1 MIVRL
6 IQFALSQRVFVA
18 LAASVLVVSGW
29 VSFQNTP
36 IDAFPDVSTTQV
48 KVIVRAPGMTP
59 EEVEMRIT
67 GPIEVEILGIPRQTT
82 LRSVTKYAL
91 CDVTVDFEDGTDIYW
106 ARQQVLERLAGIWED
121 LPPGTSG
128 GVAPM
133 TTPLGEM
140 FMFTIEGGT
149 LDLRERRAL
158 LDWVIRP
165 ALRTV
170 AGVAD
175 VNALGGLVE
184 TFEVMPRSEAMLA
197 QGISLH
203 ALRNAIL
210 ENNQND
216 GAGRLVDGEEVLLVR
231 AEGSIR
237 TLDEL
242 RAVVVRSHPIEPVR
256 VGEIADVRLGSLAR
270 YGAVTRDGVGEA
282 VQGLVLSLRGANAQ
296 NVVEAVRAKLAELQP
311 SLPEGVEIRVF
322 YDRGELIRTAVG
334 AVQGALLSAVVLV
347 IIVLIAFLADW
358 RAALT
363 VALVLPLSVL
373 STFIWMRQFGLS
385 ANLMSLGG
393 LVIAI
398 GMLVDSAVVVIENT
412 VSHLGRSAGSLLP
425 RLHVIYRS
433 VREVALPVV
442 AGTTIIVLVFLP
454 LLTLEGLEGKLFIPV
469 ALTIVFALISSL
481 AISLTVLPVV
491 ASVLI
496 RSGKGQAPRFMRW
509 LEARYRRSLE
519 WAFAHERQVLAG
531 AAILLIFAM
540 LLYPRIGRIF
550 LPNMNEGTMIVQLEK
565 LPSISLGNSLDLDRR
580 VERALIDRVPEV
592 LGVVARTGSDE
603 IGLDPM
609 GLNQTDAFLV
619 LQPRSEWEVD
629 STDALLDRIRA
640 VMDDFPGIAY
650 GFTQP
655 IEMRVSEMLTGVR
668 GDVAVK
674 LFGASL
680 EALSESGGEIARLLK
695 GLDGAEDVFRTLSE
709 GAEYLEVEIDPF
721 EAGRL
726 GLSVE
731 ELQERLRARLEGLHA
746 GTIYSGVR
754 RIPIMLRGS
763 PLLRESPIDFMNL
776 QLSTSRSEPIPL
788 SQVAT
793 LRRVE
798 GPVQINREGAS
809 RLVVVTANVRGRDL
823 VGFVENAKRRV
834 EEEITLPAGSRIEWG
849 GQFEN
854 QQRASARLA
863 LVVPVSLTLIFL
875 LLLSTF
881 RSMAQAGL
889 VLVNIPLALIG
900 GIMAL
905 WASGEYLSVPA
916 TIGFITLLGVAVLNG
931 VVLVT
936 TFNQLV
942 AEGVPIE
949 EVVRDGA
956 ARRLRP
962 VLMTAASTALG
973 LSPLLVASGPG
984 AELQRPLAIVV
995 TGGLV
1000 SATALTLILLP
1011 ILYRWLSLR
1020 GCREATP

>member
-1 MIVRL
+1 MIARL

-18 LAASVLVVSGW
+18 LATAVLVGAGW
-29 VSFQNTP
+29 VSFQRTP

-59 EEVEMRIT
+59 EEVETRIT
-67 GPIEVEILGIPRQTT
+67 APIEVEILGIPRQTT

-91 CDVTVDFEDGTDIYW
+91 CDITVDFEDGTDIYW

-121 LPPGTSG
+121 LPPGTRG

-140 FMFTIEGGT
+140 FMFTIEGGS

-170 AGVAD
+170 SGVAD
-175 VNALGGLVE
+175 VNALGGHVE
-184 TFEVMPRSEAMLA
+184 TYEVMPRPQAMLA
-197 QGISLH
+197 QGISLRE
-203 ALRNAIL
+203 LRNAVAQ
-210 ENNQND
+210 NNQND

-231 AEGSIR
+231 SKGSIR
-237 TLDEL
+237 TLEEL

-256 VGEIADVRLGSLAR
+256 VGDIAEVQLGSLAR

-296 NVVEAVRAKLAELQP
+296 NVVEGVRVKLLELEP
-311 SLPEGVEIRVF
+311 GLPEGVEIRVF

-334 AVQGALLSAVVLV
+334 AVQWSLISAVGLV
-347 IIVLIAFLADW
+347 ILVLIAFLADW
-358 RAALT
+358 RAAFT

-412 VSHLGRSAGSLLP
+412 VSHLASRAGSRLP

-433 VREVALPVV
+433 AREVSLPVV
-442 AGTTIIVLVFLP
+442 VGTTIIVLVFLP

-469 ALTIVFALISSL
+469 ALTIVFALISAL
-481 AISLTVLPVV
+481 VVSLTVLPVV
-491 ASVLI
+491 ASILV
-496 RSGKGQAPRFMRW
+496 RSGSGGSPRLMHW
-509 LEARYRRSLE
+509 LEARYRGSLE
-519 WAFAHERQVLAG
+519 WALAHERQVFAG
-531 AAILLIFAM
+531 AAMLLVVAM
-540 LLYPRIGRIF
+540 LLYPFIGRIF
-550 LPNMNEGTMIVQLEK
+550 LPTLNEGTMIVQLEK
-565 LPSISLGNSLDLDRR
+565 LPSISLETSLDLDLR
-580 VERALIDRVPEV
+580 VEKALIDRVPEV

-619 LQPRSEWEVD
+619 LRPRAEWEVD
-629 STDALLDRIRA
+629 SADALLDRIRD
-640 VMDDFPGIAY
+640 VMNDFRGIAY

-674 LFGASL
+674 LFGSDLA
-680 EALSESGGEIARLLK
+680 ALNQSADEIAALLK
-695 GLDGAEDVFRTLSE
+695 TLDGAEDVFRVLSE
-709 GAEYLEVEIDPF
+709 GAEYLEVEIDPLA
-721 EAGRL
+721 AGRL
-726 GLSVE
+726 GLPVE
-731 ELQERLRARLEGLHA
+731 ELQERLRARLDGLHA
-746 GTIYSGVR
+746 GIVYSGVR
-754 RIPIMLRGS
+754 RIPILLRGS
-763 PLLRESPIDFMNL
+763 PLLRASPLDFMNI
-776 QLSTSRSEPIPL
+776 QLPTSRSEPIPL
-788 SQVAT
+788 AQVAS

-834 EEEITLPAGSRIEWG
+834 NEDISLPAGSRVEWG

-863 LVVPVSLTLIFL
+863 LVVPISLGLIFL
-875 LLLSTF
+875 LLFSAF

-905 WASGEYLSVPA
+905 WVSGEYLSVPA
-916 TIGFITLLGVAVLNG
+916 TIGFIALLGVAVLNG
-931 VVLVT
+931 IVLVT
-936 TFNQLV
+936 TFNQLS
-942 AEGVPIE
+942 AEGMPIE
-949 EVVRDGA
+949 QVVREGA

-973 LSPLLVASGPG
+973 LAPLLIASGPG
-984 AELQRPLAIVV
+984 SELQRPLAIVV
-995 TGGLV
+995 TGGLL

-1011 ILYRWLSLR
+1011 ILYRRLSLR
-1020 GCREATP
+1020 HELEAAR

>member
-18 LAASVLVVSGW
+18 LAALVLVVTGW

-91 CDVTVDFEDGTDIYW
+91 CDVTVDFEDGVDIYW

-175 VNALGGLVE
+175 VNALGGHVE

-203 ALRNAIL
+203 ELRNAIV

-242 RAVVVRSHPIEPVR
+242 RGVVVRSHPTEPVR
-256 VGEIADVRLGSLAR
+256 VGEIANVQLGSLAR
-270 YGAVTRDGVGEA
+270 YGAVTRDGVGEV

-322 YDRGELIRTAVG
+322 YDRGKLIRTAVG

-358 RAALT
+358 RAAFT

-412 VSHLGRSAGSLLP
+412 VSNLGRSAGSLLP

-442 AGTTIIVLVFLP
+442 AGTTVIVLVFLP

-496 RSGKGQAPRFMRW
+496 RPGSGQGPRFMRW

-550 LPNMNEGTMIVQLEK
+550 LPSMNEGTMIVQLEK
-565 LPSISLGNSLDLDRR
+565 LPSISLGNSLDLDLR

-709 GAEYLEVEIDPF
+709 GAEYLEVEIDPL

-949 EVVRDGA
+949 KVVRDGA

>member
-18 LAASVLVVSGW
+18 LAASVLVVAGW

-175 VNALGGLVE
+175 VNALGGHVE

-203 ALRNAIL
+203 ELRNAIV

-242 RAVVVRSHPIEPVR
+242 RAVVVRSHPTEPVR
-256 VGEIADVRLGSLAR
+256 VGEIADVQLGSLAR
-270 YGAVTRDGVGEA
+270 YGAVTRDGVGEV

-347 IIVLIAFLADW
+347 VIVLIAFLADW
-358 RAALT
+358 RAAFT

-496 RSGKGQAPRFMRW
+496 RPERGQAPRFMRW
-509 LEARYRRSLE
+509 LEARYRQCLE

-550 LPNMNEGTMIVQLEK
+550 LPSMNEGTMIVQLEK
-565 LPSISLGNSLDLDRR
+565 LPSISLGNSLDLDLR

-640 VMDDFPGIAY
+640 VMVDFPGIAY

-709 GAEYLEVEIDPF
+709 GAEYLEVEIDPL

-731 ELQERLRARLEGLHA
+731 ELQERLRARLEGLNA

>member
-1 MIVRL
+1 
-6 IQFALSQRVFVA
+6 
-18 LAASVLVVSGW
+18 
-29 VSFQNTP
+29 
-36 IDAFPDVSTTQV
+36 
-48 KVIVRAPGMTP
+48 
-59 EEVEMRIT
+59 
-67 GPIEVEILGIPRQTT
+67 
-82 LRSVTKYAL
+82 
-91 CDVTVDFEDGTDIYW
+91 
-106 ARQQVLERLAGIWED
+106 
-121 LPPGTSG
+121 
-128 GVAPM
+128 
-133 TTPLGEM
+133 
-140 FMFTIEGGT
+140 
-149 LDLRERRAL
+149 
-158 LDWVIRP
+158 
-165 ALRTV
+165 
-170 AGVAD
+170 
-175 VNALGGLVE
+175 
-184 TFEVMPRSEAMLA
+184 
-197 QGISLH
+197 
-203 ALRNAIL
+203 
-210 ENNQND
+210 
-216 GAGRLVDGEEVLLVR
+216 
-231 AEGSIR
+231 
-237 TLDEL
+237 
-242 RAVVVRSHPIEPVR
+242 
-256 VGEIADVRLGSLAR
+256 
-270 YGAVTRDGVGEA
+270 
-282 VQGLVLSLRGANAQ
+282 
-296 NVVEAVRAKLAELQP
+296 
-311 SLPEGVEIRVF
+311 
-322 YDRGELIRTAVG
+322 
-334 AVQGALLSAVVLV
+334 
-347 IIVLIAFLADW
+347 
-358 RAALT
+358 
-363 VALVLPLSVL
+363 
-373 STFIWMRQFGLS
+373 
-385 ANLMSLGG
+385 
-393 LVIAI
+393 
-398 GMLVDSAVVVIENT
+398 
-412 VSHLGRSAGSLLP
+412 
-425 RLHVIYRS
+425 
-433 VREVALPVV
+433 
-442 AGTTIIVLVFLP
+442 
-454 LLTLEGLEGKLFIPV
+454 
-469 ALTIVFALISSL
+469 
-481 AISLTVLPVV
+481 
-491 ASVLI
+491 
-496 RSGKGQAPRFMRW
+496 
-509 LEARYRRSLE
+509 
-519 WAFAHERQVLAG
+519 
-531 AAILLIFAM
+531 
-540 LLYPRIGRIF
+540 
-550 LPNMNEGTMIVQLEK
+550 MIVQLEK
-565 LPSISLGNSLDLDRR
+565 LPSISLGNSLDLDLR

-640 VMDDFPGIAY
+640 VMVDFPGIAY

-709 GAEYLEVEIDPF
+709 GAEYLEVKIDPL

-731 ELQERLRARLEGLHA
+731 ELQERLRARLEGLNA